1 MSEIMALSDAQLE
14 EITRHLNRTEKCID
28 NNSARGDEARV
39 AYWSSRLMGIRD
51 TLSIIGYAAV
61 LKDADG
67 DYRWEIVKK
76 R

>member
-1 MSEIMALSDAQLE
+1 MLEIMALSDAQLE
-14 EITRHLNRTEKCID
+14 EITRQLNRTEKCID
-28 NNSARGDEARV
+28 NNAARGDDARV
-39 AYWSSRLMGIRD
+39 SYWSSRLMGIRD

-76 R
+76 G

>member
-1 MSEIMALSDAQLE
+1 MLEIMVLSNTQLE
-14 EITRHLNRTEKCID
+14 EITRQLNRTEKCID
-28 NNSARGDEARV
+28 NNAARGDEARV

>member
-1 MSEIMALSDAQLE
+1 MSEIMVLSDAQLE
-14 EITRHLNRTEKCID
+14 EITRQLNRMEACID
-28 NNSARGDEARV
+28 NNVARGDSLRV